1 MAQPSSLTGPP
12 PLLANPFPSLDQQF
26 RQNVREHPDTLALV
40 CPHQPASLYTV
51 QDEASSTTPQKPTAE
66 GLRWTYAQLDEKIE
80 RFATNLRRRGVGR
93 GSLMVLFATNTAE
106 YVVATWAA
114 YRIGCVHVPLSPRCL
129 GHEREAVHM
138 LETAVGACQPDSV
151 VVVAAAAAAGLERVA
166 GLVRGL
172 QLQVECCLVAI
183 SGGEVGV
190 RDGWVGFE
198 ELMHVTNPGGKDV
211 QLAEEERDEDEDED
225 RRSDVSQLSDDGSR
239 LSDDSLEQPHRQQ
252 QESSIFFTS
261 GTTSLPKGCFVQA
274 SAFPTTV
281 ARAWRSSP
289 NRPMLPGDR
298 VAVVLPNNHAFGYMF
313 LMAAFL
319 NAATIVFPGEAFA
332 PERLIETIRQER
344 CTHTA
349 LVPTMLHALSGVAV
363 APAQKLHSLK
373 RVVLAGAPP
382 TEEVLR
388 ICLSHLGAQAV
399 ENFYGM
405 TEGIVVSTD
414 AAESVD
420 KVISGRDVS
429 IGRPLPGA
437 KVRICAKGSRVPVAL
452 GAVGE
457 VHFSGPSLID
467 GYIGNRDDE
476 KFYTG
481 EDGRRWFCTGDKA
494 VVGQDG
500 RLYLV
505 GRYNDTIIRG
515 GENIEPS
522 AIEAVLGQTAE
533 FHVLEPQIVRAPD
546 QVAGEV
552 PVAVVRTDVDEQLAR
567 QLQDTVRT
575 KMGALFVP
583 AGVVPVSALGLDDYP
598 RTLAGKVQKSKLTEL
613 VEVHWTAQKSQ
624 GRSRLY
630 SRAMLESRLKH
641 AWAQASG
648 LNDAMMMDVNVN
660 LAAYAD
666 VRLLESIKSQIWKDM
681 ASSVTLSD
689 WLAADTVAEE
699 MEAIESG
706 GQETLES
713 HPNSQLIESL
723 LAAIVS
729 AKGENIDP
737 TMRMIDLGIDSIT
750 SIALLNQIRQET
762 GVSLPSSLFFTPH
775 TIGGLIERLQSSTDP
790 SSLLEID
797 SATQETPRECF
808 STLIQGTPKPGVP
821 CLFMT
826 PPGSGYAFSY
836 EPLPKFANDLA
847 VYALG
852 SPFLMSKSD
861 ATWTV
866 EEAAALYVKTIRKL
880 QPEGPYLLG
889 GWSMGAI
896 LAYEEAYQLR
906 QQGQQ
911 VLGIINLDMPLP
923 RPDPH
928 VLEPTV
934 KLLEIVGFYPAIRR
948 AGKPDME
955 IPSYRREHSLAS
967 VRAKLKYSPRPM
979 RTASEDSTPVRIFV
993 IWAGHGDPD
1002 RLPAVLVE
1010 ADEILRRCGPET
1022 QARTSQEWLQTPRE
1036 SMGPVGWAEMVGEE
1050 NVECHVIDHAHHD
1063 TLMDPEVVE
1072 YTARLMQV
1080 AVDKWL
1086 SSS

>member
-12 PLLANPFPSLDQQF
+12 LLFANSFPSLTQQF
-26 RQNVREHPDTLALV
+26 RQNVRDHPDTLALV
-40 CPHQPASLYTV
+40 GPHQPASLYTV
-51 QDEASSTTPQKPTAE
+51 QDEASSTTTPQKPSAE

-114 YRIGCVHVPLSPRCL
+114 YRIGCVHVPLSPKCL

-138 LETAVGACQPDSV
+138 LATAVGACQPDSV
-151 VVVAAAAAAGLERVA
+151 VVVAAAAAGLERVA
-166 GLVRGL
+166 ELVRGL

-183 SGGEVGV
+183 SAGEVGV

-198 ELMHVTNPGGKDV
+198 ELMHFTKPGGKD
-211 QLAEEERDEDEDED
+211 
-225 RRSDVSQLSDDGSR
+225 
-239 LSDDSLEQPHRQQ
+239 PHQQQ

-261 GTTSLPKGCFVQA
+261 GTTSLPKGCFVQP
-274 SAFPTTV
+274 SAVPTTV
-281 ARAWRSSP
+281 ARAWRASP

-319 NAATIVFPGEAFA
+319 NAATVVFPGEAFA

-363 APAQKLHSLK
+363 TPAQKLHSLK

-420 KVISGRDVS
+420 EVISGRDVS

-437 KVRICAKGSRVPVAL
+437 RVRVCAKGGRVPVAM
-452 GAVGE
+452 GDVGE

-494 VVGQDG
+494 VVGEDG

-515 GENIEPS
+515 GENIEPA
-522 AIEAVLGQTAE
+522 AIEAVLGKTAE

-552 PVAVVRTDVDEQLAR
+552 PVAVVRTDVDEQMAR
-567 QLQDTVRT
+567 QLKDTVRT

-583 AGVVPVSALGLDDYP
+583 AGVIPVSDLGLDDYP

-613 VEVHWTAQKSQ
+613 VEAYWTAQKSQ
-624 GRSRLY
+624 ARSRF
-630 SRAMLESRLKH
+630 
-641 AWAQASG
+641 
-648 LNDAMMMDVNVN
+648 
-660 LAAYAD
+660 
-666 VRLLESIKSQIWKDM
+666 
-681 ASSVTLSD
+681 
-689 WLAADTVAEE
+689 
-699 MEAIESG
+699 

-713 HPNSQLIESL
+713 HPNLQLIESL
-723 LAAIVS
+723 LAAIAS
-729 AKGENIDP
+729 AKGEDIDP

-762 GVSLPSSLFFTPH
+762 GVSLPSSLFFTPN
-775 TIGGLIERLQSSTDP
+775 TIGELIERLQSSTDP

-797 SATQETPRECF
+797 SASQETPRECF

-821 CLFMT
+821 SLFMT

-906 QQGQQ
+906 QQGQH

-955 IPSYRREHSLAS
+955 IPSYRRQHSLAS

-1002 RLPAVLVE
+1002 RLPTVLVE

-1036 SMGPVGWAEMVGEE
+1036 SMGPGGWAEMVGEE

-1063 TLMDPEVVE
+1063 TLMDPEVVSCAFVFVFSVISNDMRRWN
-1072 YTARLMQV
+1072 TRR
-1080 AVDKWL
+1080 D
-1086 SSS
+1086 

>member
-1 MAQPSSLTGPP
+1 MAQPSSLTGDP
-12 PLLANPFPSLDQQF
+12 PLFANPFPSLDQQF

-40 CPHQPASLYTV
+40 CPHQPASLYTNH
-51 QDEASSTTPQKPTAE
+51 DEASSTTPQKPSAE

-80 RFATNLRRRGVGR
+80 RFAANLRRRGVGR

-138 LETAVGACQPDSV
+138 LETAVGACRPDSV
-151 VVVAAAAAAGLERVA
+151 VVVAAAAAAAAGLERVA

-183 SGGEVGV
+183 STGEVGV
-190 RDGWVGFE
+190 GDGW
-198 ELMHVTNPGGKDV
+198 H
-211 QLAEEERDEDEDED
+211 
-225 RRSDVSQLSDDGSR
+225 
-239 LSDDSLEQPHRQQ
+239 Q

-289 NRPMLPGDR
+289 NRPMRPGDR

-319 NAATIVFPGEAFA
+319 NAATVVFPGEAFA

-414 AAESVD
+414 AAESID
-420 KVISGRDVS
+420 EVISGRDVS

-437 KVRICAKGSRVPVAL
+437 KVRICAKGSQVPVAM

-476 KFYTG
+476 KFYTS

-494 VVGQDG
+494 VVGEDG

-552 PVAVVRTDVDEQLAR
+552 PVAVVRTDVDEQMAR
-567 QLQDTVRT
+567 QLKDTVRT

-613 VEVHWTAQKSQ
+613 VEVYWTAQKSQ

-630 SRAMLESRLKH
+630 SRAMLESKLKQ

-648 LNDAMMMDVNVN
+648 LNDATMMDVNVN

-681 ASSVTLSD
+681 PSNVTLSD

-699 MEAIESG
+699 MEAIEAS
-706 GQETLES
+706 GQEILES
-713 HPNSQLIESL
+713 HPNSQLMESL
-723 LAAIVS
+723 LAAIAS

-775 TIGGLIERLQSSTDP
+775 TIGELMERLQSSTDP

-808 STLIQGTPKPGVP
+808 STLIQGIPKPGVP

-1002 RLPAVLVE
+1002 RLPTVLVE

-1036 SMGPVGWAEMVGEE
+1036 SMGPGGWAEMVGEE

-1063 TLMDPEVVE
+1063 TLMDPEVVSC
-1072 YTARLMQV
+1072 AFVFCFLC
-1080 AVDKWL
+1080 DL
-1086 SSS
+1086 

>member
-1 MAQPSSLTGPP
+1 M
-12 PLLANPFPSLDQQF
+12 
-26 RQNVREHPDTLALV
+26 
-40 CPHQPASLYTV
+40 
-51 QDEASSTTPQKPTAE
+51 
-66 GLRWTYAQLDEKIE
+66 
-80 RFATNLRRRGVGR
+80 RF
-93 GSLMVLFATNTAE
+93 SK
-106 YVVATWAA
+106 
-114 YRIGCVHVPLSPRCL
+114 
-129 GHEREAVHM
+129 
-138 LETAVGACQPDSV
+138 
-151 VVVAAAAAAGLERVA
+151 
-166 GLVRGL
+166 
-172 QLQVECCLVAI
+172 
-183 SGGEVGV
+183 
-190 RDGWVGFE
+190 
-198 ELMHVTNPGGKDV
+198 PGGKDV
-211 QLAEEERDEDEDED
+211 QLAPEEQEQEQEQEEEEEEEEED
-225 RRSDVSQLSDDGSR
+225 RRSDVTQLSDDDSR
-239 LSDDSLEQPHRQQ
+239 LSDNSLEQPQPQQ

-261 GTTSLPKGCFVQA
+261 GTTSLPKGCFVQGA
-274 SAFPTTV
+274 AFCTTA
-281 ARAWRSSP
+281 ARASRADP
-289 NRPMLPGDR
+289 RHPTRPGDR
-298 VAVVLPNNHAFGYMF
+298 VAVVLPNNHAFGYQI

-319 NAATIVFPGEAFA
+319 NAATVVFPGEAFVS
-332 PERLIETIRQER
+332 ERLIETIRQER
-344 CTHTA
+344 CAHVA
-349 LVPTMLHALSGVAV
+349 LVPTMVHALKGVAV
-363 APAQKLHSLK
+363 APAQKLDSLR

-388 ICLSHLGAQAV
+388 ICLEHLGAQAV

-405 TEGIVVSTD
+405 TEGIVVSTGPVERLD
-414 AAESVD
+414 EAVC
-420 KVISGRDVS
+420 GRDIS
-429 IGRPLPGA
+429 IGRPLSGA
-437 KVRICAKGSRVPVAL
+437 SVRICAKDSRVPIAV

-481 EDGRRWFCTGDKA
+481 EDGHRWFCTGDKA
-494 VVGQDG
+494 VVGEDG

-546 QVAGEV
+546 NVAGEV
-552 PVAVVRTDVDEQLAR
+552 PVAVLRTDVDEQLAR
-567 QLQDTVRT
+567 QLKDTIQT

-613 VEVHWTAQKSQ
+613 VEAYWTAQKSQ
-624 GRSRLY
+624 ARSKLY
-630 SRAMLESRLKH
+630 SRAMLGSRLRQ

-648 LNDAMMMDVNVN
+648 LNDATMMDVNVN

-666 VRLLESIKSQIWKDM
+666 VRLLESIKTQIWKDM
-681 ASSVTLSD
+681 ASNVTLSD

-699 MEAIESG
+699 MEAIGASG
-706 GQETLES
+706 QAALAS
-713 HPNSQLIESL
+713 HPNSRLIESL
-723 LAAIVS
+723 LAAIAS
-729 AKGENIDP
+729 AKGENMDQ
-737 TMRMIDLGIDSIT
+737 TLRMVDLGIDSIT
-750 SIALLNQIRQET
+750 SIALLNQIRQES

-775 TIGGLIERLQSSTDP
+775 TLGELIERLQSSTDP
-790 SSLLEID
+790 ANLLDID
-797 SATQETPRECF
+797 PTTQETPRECF

-821 CLFMT
+821 SLFMT

-847 VYALG
+847 IYALG
-852 SPFLMSKSD
+852 SPFLMTKSA

-866 EEAAALYVKTIRKL
+866 EEAAALYVQTIRKL

-911 VLGIINLDMPLP
+911 VVGIINLDMPLP

-934 KLLEIVGFYPAIRR
+934 KLLEVVGFYPAIRR

-955 IPSYRREHSLAS
+955 IPSYRRQHSLAS

-979 RTASEDSTPVRIFV
+979 CTASDDPTPVRIFV

-1010 ADEILRRCGPET
+1010 ADEILRRCGPDT

-1036 SMGPVGWAEMVGEE
+1036 SMGPGGWAEMVGEE
-1050 NVECHVIDHAHHD
+1050 NVECRVIEHAHHD

-1086 SSS
+1086 S